1 MPKKVYTPRQLP
13 PEQPDCCER
22 CPLVGII
29 PKEERRSGV
38 RERYYCLGI
47 YGPEFDENGNPVID
61 ENGCQRIGFPRIKTK
76 GVRNSAKSWKAKGHL
91 LHRPCDNIWD
101 AWMTLPGKLLGIP
114 TDTYIKYRIPFE
126 HEQMTKNMPRFPFR
140 KPRARKVN
148 K

>member
-1 MPKKVYTPRQLP
+1 MPKKVFTPRQLP
-13 PEQPDCCER
+13 PEQPDSCER

-76 GVRNSAKSWKAKGHL
+76 GIRNSAKSWKAKGHL

-101 AWMTLPGKLLGIP
+101 AWMTLPGRLFGIP
-114 TDTYIKYRIPFE
+114 TDTYTKYRIPYE
-126 HEQMTKNMPRFPFR
+126 HEQMTKNIPRFPFR

>member
-47 YGPEFDENGNPVID
+47 YGPEFDENGNPVTD
-61 ENGCQRIGFPRIKTK
+61 ENGCQLIGFPRIKTK
-76 GVRNSAKSWKAKGHL
+76 GIRNSAKAWKAKGHL

-126 HEQMTKNMPRFPFR
+126 QEQMTKNMPRFPFR